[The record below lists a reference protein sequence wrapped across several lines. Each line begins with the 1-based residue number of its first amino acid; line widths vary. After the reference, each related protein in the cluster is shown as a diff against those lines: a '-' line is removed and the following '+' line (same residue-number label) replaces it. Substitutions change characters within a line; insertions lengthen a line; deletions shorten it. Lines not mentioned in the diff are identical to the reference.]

1 MKTVEL
7 SDLTLKELARM
18 TQVGAVVVMHDKVP
32 VYAVIPLDEADYE
45 AWALSENPDFM
56 AVIERARERF
66 RREGGVP
73 LDEVRRRL
81 GLAA

>member
-7 SDLTLKELARM
+7 SDLTLRELAQM
-18 TQVGAVVVMHDKVP
+18 TQVGAVIVMHDEVP

-45 AWALSENPDFM
+45 AWVLSENPDFM

-73 LDEVRRRL
+73 VDEVRRRL